1 MMSKS
6 EETFLQAGRNTCPV
20 CKKVF
25 YITGTGWAYKEKKTN
40 GKYVCSYKCMRA
52 TEKKKELKGSKPKK

>member
-25 YITGTGWAYKEKKTN
+25 YITGAGWAYKIKH
-40 GKYVCSYKCMRA
+40 KYYCSYKCMRA
-52 TEKKKELKGSKPKK
+52 ATPKKDLKGSKPKK